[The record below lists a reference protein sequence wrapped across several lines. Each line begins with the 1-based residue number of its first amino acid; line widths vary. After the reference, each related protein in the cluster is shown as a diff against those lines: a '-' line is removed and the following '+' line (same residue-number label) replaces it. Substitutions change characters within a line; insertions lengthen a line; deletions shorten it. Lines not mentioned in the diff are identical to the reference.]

1 MPLSPA
7 TCGNLLIPNF
17 SNPFP
22 HDLTDGERGKRSIER
37 KKKNML
43 LFSRSGAKLN
53 KAQLGNTIRFDV
65 NEWTNIFLMLCIFS
79 GLSCQ
84 RELTSHVSLVSY
96 ARVCWHDKPPF
107 HFRCLFVWSPCSLS
121 VPLKQNT
128 GGKTQN
134 SNHFST
140 NIQGGNRIVCTEED
154 ACLPHTRNKI
164 FLMRAQLARVGVCT
178 RFHRPVYGV
187 SLSACVCVCAR

>member
-1 MPLSPA
+1 MWKLVNSQ
-7 TCGNLLIPNF
+7 LF
-17 SNPFP
+17 QPFP
-22 HDLTDGERGKRSIER
+22 SWFNRWWEREKEYWE

-96 ARVCWHDKPPF
+96 SRVCWRDKHPF

-134 SNHFST
+134 SNHFFHEHPGRKPNCMHWGRCLLATYSKQ
-140 NIQGGNRIVCTEED
+140 NFSD
-154 ACLPHTRNKI
+154 AC
-164 FLMRAQLARVGVCT
+164 
-178 RFHRPVYGV
+178 
-187 SLSACVCVCAR
+187 SACARRSVHALS